1 MSIVKGHRIQTDN
14 VSFSD
19 VKTNDNGGKTIY
31 MNYNK
36 GMFKVQTPVMTLP
49 YDMSCY
55 DKGEYPK
62 YTVEVSFRDMD
73 ENDKV
78 KLFHEVLESLDEL
91 LVDSGVKNSM
101 AWFKKKK
108 TNKDVISALFNPMV
122 KKSKD
127 KETGEYDGKYPD
139 TLRLKLPFRDG
150 KPGFEMFN
158 LDSGDKIEDKEPS
171 ELFVK
176 GARVQAILRCGGIWI
191 VGGKFG
197 CTWTVEKIRVDAPEG
212 SSKGY
217 SFIDDDSDDEDA
229 GDAGDSKSKSS
240 KSTNSTSNKVD
251 DSDDDDSDED
261 EDDSDE
267 DSE

>member
-1 MSIVKGHRIQTDN
+1 MSIVKGHRIQTDK

-36 GMFKVQTPVMTLP
+36 GLFKVQTPIMTLP

-55 DKGEYPK
+55 EKGEYPK

-176 GARVQAILRCGGIWI
+176 GARVQAIIRCGGIWI

-212 SSKGY
+212 ASKGY
-217 SFIDDDSDDEDA
+217 SFIDDDSDDEEA
-229 GDAGDSKSKSS
+229 GDGKSKSS
-240 KSTNSTSNKVD
+240 KSSKSTSNTVEDSD
-251 DSDDDDSDED
+251 DESDDDDDDDSDED
-261 EDDSDE
+261 
-267 DSE
+267 SE